1 MGRML
6 SALLIMALAACSVT
20 EQAKTDTMQFVPA
33 SSTEVGRSNGVIDV
47 DCHQSVFGIA
57 DGRDHLDC
65 SGRSETFLSLAD
77 ATILPRVWANKVGQM
92 E

>member
-1 MGRML
+1 VVG
-6 SALLIMALAACSVT
+6 CSVGVVIAG
-20 EQAKTDTMQFVPA
+20 EGLCVRLRWWCVQFVPA
-33 SSTEVGRSNGVIDV
+33 SSMEVGRSNGVIGV

-57 DGRDHLDC
+57 DGRGHLDR
-65 SGRSETFLSLAD
+65 SGRSETFFSLAD